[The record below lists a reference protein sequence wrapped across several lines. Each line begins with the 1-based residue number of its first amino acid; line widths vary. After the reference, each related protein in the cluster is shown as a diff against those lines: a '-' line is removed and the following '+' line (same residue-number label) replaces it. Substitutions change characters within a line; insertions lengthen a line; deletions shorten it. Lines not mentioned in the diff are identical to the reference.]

1 LTVPLTPA
9 TFDDFIRNDCTANL
23 KAGQSMKRRVFTQAF
38 LFSLICGPAFAADP
52 LPTLQETPM
61 FAEEVKSGALP
72 PVAKRVPQQ
81 PLLVTKFAGGDG
93 PGKPGGQLNMLIASA
108 RDTRLMTIYS
118 YTRLIVYNEQFKLQ
132 PDILESYEAKEG
144 REFTFKLRAGHKWS
158 DGQPF
163 TTDDFRFFWEDI
175 ANNKELSP
183 SGPSVELLVDGQPPK
198 VEIIDERTIKYSWD
212 KPNPYFI
219 ESQARAAPLFLFR
232 PAHYLKKFHAKYTSP
247 EEIAKAGKGGQQGG
261 SWVQIYRRLDVMYAN
276 DNTDLPSLNPWV
288 NTTAS
293 PAQRYVFVRNP
304 YYHRI
309 DEKGQQLPYIDR
321 VIFTQAATNLVP
333 AKAGLGEADLQ
344 PRYLNMRDYTFLQKS
359 AKGSGVEVRLWES
372 GSGSQLALYP
382 NLNANDEDWRK
393 LMRDVRFR
401 RALSLGIDRSELNE
415 VVYIGLAKPSN
426 NTIMER
432 SELFKPEY
440 AKKWAQYDPKLANK
454 LLDEVGLNKKDGQG
468 WRLLPDGRPATI
480 VVEHASEE
488 TEDADALHLI
498 GEMWK
503 KIGIKMLT
511 KPQTR
516 ENFRLRAFSGE
527 AVMTAFAGAVTAVPT
542 PSTSPK
548 EFAPTMQGGLQ
559 WSRWGMFIESK
570 GRQGEKC
577 DMEEACKL
585 LDYVKDWEHA
595 KDDTERRTAW
605 GKILQSNADEVFTIG
620 TVNGI
625 RQPIVVGPKIRN
637 VPKEGYYAWDP
648 GGYIGLYQPDTFWVA
663 Q

>member
-1 LTVPLTPA
+1 
-9 TFDDFIRNDCTANL
+9 
-23 KAGQSMKRRVFTQAF
+23 MKRRALTTAL
-38 LFSLICGPAFAADP
+38 LFGWMAGPALAADP
-52 LPTLQETPM
+52 LPALKETPM
-61 FAEEVKSGALP
+61 LADQVKSGALP
-72 PVAKRVPQQ
+72 PIDKRIPQQ
-81 PLLVTKFAGGDG
+81 PWVVTQFAGGDG
-93 PGKPGGQLNMLIASA
+93 PGQQGGQLNMLVASA

-118 YTRLIVYNEQFKLQ
+118 YTRLIIHDPKFKLR
-132 PDILESYEAKEG
+132 PDILESYEEKDG

-158 DGQPF
+158 DGEPF
-163 TTDDFRFFWEDI
+163 TTEDFRFFWEDV
-175 ANNKELSP
+175 ANNKELSS
-183 SGPSVELLVDGQPPK
+183 SGPSVELLVDGKPPK
-198 VEIIDERTIKYSWD
+198 VEIIDPLTIKYTWE

-232 PAHYLKKFHAKYTSP
+232 PAHYLKKFHTKYTP
-247 EEIAKAGKGGQQGG
+247 EAEILKAAKGGQQN
-261 SWVQIYRRLDVMYAN
+261 WVQVYKRLDVMYAN
-276 DNTDLPSLNPWV
+276 DNIDLPTLNPWV

-293 PAQRYVFVRNP
+293 PAQRFVYMRNP

-309 DEKGQQLPYIDR
+309 DAKGQQLPYIDR
-321 VIFTQAATNLVP
+321 VIFTVAATNLVP

-359 AKGSGVEVRLWES
+359 AQTSGVNVRLWES
-372 GSGSQLALYP
+372 GSGSQIALYP
-382 NLNANDEDWRK
+382 NLTANDEEWRK

-401 RALSLGIDRSELNE
+401 RALSLAIDRDELNQ

-426 NTIMER
+426 NTIMPR

-440 AKKWAQYDPKLANK
+440 ATKWANYDPKLANK
-454 LLDEVGLNKKDGQG
+454 LLDEIGLTKKDSQG
-468 WRLLPDGRPATI
+468 IRLLPDGRPATI

-488 TEDADALHLI
+488 TEDADALALI
-498 GEMWK
+498 ADNWK

-516 ENFRLRAFSGE
+516 ENFRLRTFSGE

-542 PSTSPK
+542 VNTSPK
-548 EFAPTMQGGLQ
+548 EFAPTMLGGLQ
-559 WSRWGMFIESK
+559 WSRWGMFVESK

-577 DMEEACKL
+577 DMESACKL
-585 LDYVKDWEHA
+585 LDYVKEWETGA
-595 KDDTERRTAW
+595 TPADRRKAW
-605 GKILQSNADEVFTIG
+605 EKILETNADQVFSIG

-625 RQPIVVGPKIRN
+625 RQPIVVGPKVRN

-648 GGYIGLYQPDTFWVA
+648 GGYIGLYQPDTFWIA

>member
-1 LTVPLTPA
+1 
-9 TFDDFIRNDCTANL
+9 
-23 KAGQSMKRRVFTQAF
+23 MKRRMFTTAF
-38 LFSLICGPAFAADP
+38 LLGLIGGPAFAADP
-52 LPTLQETPM
+52 LPAMKETPL

-72 PVAKRVPQQ
+72 PVDKRIPQQ
-81 PLLVTKFAGGDG
+81 PMVVTKFWGNDG
-93 PGKPGGQLNMLIASA
+93 PGRQGGELNILIGSA

-118 YTRLIVYNEQFKLQ
+118 YTRLIVYTPEFKLQ
-132 PDILESYEAKEG
+132 PDLLESFEAKEG

-158 DGQPF
+158 DGHPF
-163 TTDDFRFFWEDI
+163 TTEDFRYFWEDV

-183 SGPSVELLVDGQPPK
+183 SGPSVELLVDGKPPK
-198 VEIIDERTIKYSWD
+198 VDIIDERTIKYTWD
-212 KPNPYFI
+212 KPNPYFL

-232 PAHYLKKFHAKYTSP
+232 PAHYLKKFHIKYTSA
-247 EEIAKAGKGGQQGG
+247 EDIAKTAKGGDQG
-261 SWVQIYRRLDVMYAN
+261 SKWVQVHRRQDVMYAN
-276 DNTDLPSLNPWV
+276 NNVELPTLNPWKL
-288 NTTAS
+288 TTEP
-293 PAQRYVFVRNP
+293 PAQRYVFTRNP

-309 DEKGQQLPYIDR
+309 DAKGQQLPYVDR
-321 VIFTQAATNLVP
+321 IVFTQAATNLIP

-359 AKGSGVEVRLWES
+359 AKSSGVDVRLWES
-372 GSGSQLALYP
+372 GSGAQIALFP
-382 NLNANDEDWRK
+382 NLNANDEEWRK

-401 RALSLGIDRSELNE
+401 RALSLAIDRDELNQ
-415 VVYIGLAKPSN
+415 VVYLGLAKPSN

-454 LLDEVGLNKKDGQG
+454 LLDEIGLTKRDSQG
-468 WRLLPDGRPATI
+468 VRLLPDGRPATI

-498 GEMWK
+498 SEMWK

-516 ENFRLRAFSGE
+516 DNFRLRAYSGE
-527 AVMTAFAGAVTAVPT
+527 ANMTAFAGVVTAVPT
-542 PSTSPK
+542 ANTSPK

-559 WSRWGMFIESK
+559 WPRWGMYIESK
-570 GRQGEKC
+570 TRQGEAC
-577 DMEEACKL
+577 DMDEACKL
-585 LDYVKDWEHA
+585 LDYVKEWENA
-595 KDDTERRTAW
+595 TDEAGRRAAW
-605 GKILQSNADEVFTIG
+605 EKILSTSADQVFSIG

-625 RQPIVVGPKIRN
+625 RQPIVVGPKIHN

-648 GGYIGLYQPDTFWVA
+648 GGYIGLYQPDTFWVG

>member
-1 LTVPLTPA
+1 M
-9 TFDDFIRNDCTANL
+9 R
-23 KAGQSMKRRVFTQAF
+23 RRVLAKAF
-38 LFSLICGPAFAADP
+38 LFGMLCTPAFAADP

-61 FAEEVKSGALP
+61 FAQGVKSGTLP
-72 PVAKRVPQQ
+72 AVDKRVPQQ
-81 PLLVTKFAGGDG
+81 PLVVKKFAGGDG
-93 PGKPGGQLNMLIASA
+93 PGRQGGQLNMLIGSA
-108 RDTRLMTIYS
+108 RDTRLMTVFS
-118 YTRLIVYNEQFKLQ
+118 YTRLIVYTPEFKLQ
-132 PDILESYEAKEG
+132 PDILESYEVKED

-163 TTDDFRFFWEDI
+163 TTEDFRFFWEDVT
-175 ANNKELSP
+175 NNAELSP
-183 SGPSVELLVDGQPPK
+183 SGPSVELLVDGKPPK
-198 VEIIDERTIKYSWD
+198 VEIIDQRTIKYSWE

-232 PAHYLKKFHAKYTSP
+232 PAHYLKKFHPKYTSA
-247 EEIAKAGKGGQQGG
+247 EDIAKAARGGQQGTN
-261 SWVQIYRRLDVMYAN
+261 WVQIYRRHDVMYAN
-276 DNTDLPSLNPWV
+276 DNPDLPSLNPWI

-293 PAQRYVFVRNP
+293 PAQRYVFARNP

-309 DEKGQQLPYIDR
+309 DMKGQQLPYIDR
-321 VIFTQAATNLVP
+321 VIFTQAAVNLVP

-344 PRYLNMRDYTFLQKS
+344 PRYINMRDYTFLQKS
-359 AKGSGVEVRLWES
+359 AKTSGVDVRLWES
-372 GSGSQLALYP
+372 GSGSQLALFP
-382 NLNANDEDWRK
+382 NLNANDEEWRK

-401 RALSLGIDRSELNE
+401 RALSVAIDREELNQ
-415 VVYIGLAKPSN
+415 VVYIGLAKPSG

-432 SELFKPEY
+432 SELFKPDY

-454 LLDEVGLNKKDGQG
+454 LLDEVGLTKKDSQG
-468 WRLLPDGRPATI
+468 SRLLPDGRPATI

-488 TEDADALHLI
+488 TEDADALQLI

-503 KIGIKMLT
+503 KIGIKMLV

-516 ENFRLRAFSGE
+516 DNFRLRAYSGE
-527 AVMTAFAGAVTAVPT
+527 AIMTAFAGVVTAVPT
-542 PSTSPK
+542 PNTSPR

-559 WSRWGMFIESK
+559 WSRWGMFMESK

-577 DMEEACKL
+577 DVESACKL
-585 LDYVKDWEHA
+585 LDYVKEWEQGTNEA
-595 KDDTERRTAW
+595 ERRKAW
-605 GKILQSNADEVFTIG
+605 EKILGHYADEVFTIG

-625 RQPIVVGPKIRN
+625 RQPIVVGPKIKN
-637 VPKEGYYAWDP
+637 VPKEAYYAWDP